1 MVVACPH
8 SGESVPWAR
17 AAGGRHSLPR
27 RNRIRKALRKP
38 RFPLRWGCR
47 RRFLRLR
54 LGEETS
60 SLQSPKTSAM
70 QSDAIFGKCVL
81 GNFAFHRHFR
91 EIQMM
96 TWEEITD
103 LLITFGEKVHV
114 IRGDNADAVSLQLV
128 PAGWFVSIKSSG
140 VLNMGIYEGKDNRLI
155 GTRTIPFAELTP
167 EFLRQEV
174 QKTLME
180 QVATFLDSD
189 ALRDYLDSTGR
200 KRRQIF

>member
-1 MVVACPH
+1 
-8 SGESVPWAR
+8 
-17 AAGGRHSLPR
+17 
-27 RNRIRKALRKP
+27 
-38 RFPLRWGCR
+38 
-47 RRFLRLR
+47 
-54 LGEETS
+54 
-60 SLQSPKTSAM
+60 M
-70 QSDAIFGKCVL
+70 QSDAIFDKCVL
-81 GNFAFHRHFR
+81 GSLAFHRHFR

-140 VLNMGIYEGKDNRLI
+140 VLNTGTYEGKDNRLV

-174 QKTLME
+174 EKTMAE
-180 QVATFLDSD
+180 QVVSFLDSD
-189 ALRDYLDSTGR
+189 ALRDYLDSAER
-200 KRRQIF
+200 KLRRRF